1 MGIKCDGCEDEME
14 MCFYYQKQKGI
25 VAGLDWYIRD
35 DENLHCFVFAIDEK
49 TGEFIC
55 S

>member
-1 MGIKCDGCEDEME
+1 MSKQCIGCKDEME
-14 MCFYYQKQKGI
+14 MCYYYQNKKGI

-35 DENLHCFVFAIDEK
+35 DDEIHCFVFAIDEK